1 MAMITST
8 KHKNKRA
15 SVVGALFGFIQSSL
29 LYLLRLYSMSLFRK
43 MERRE
48 ETAIESGKTKVKP
61 SRLLFACMHYRAH
74 PRHYRAE
81 YVRGYLH
88 RKRCV

>member
-1 MAMITST
+1 MFFYFA
-8 KHKNKRA
+8 RW
-15 SVVGALFGFIQSSL
+15 
-29 LYLLRLYSMSLFRK
+29 R
-43 MERRE
+43 RRE
-48 ETAIESGKTKVKP
+48 ETAIESVKTKVKP

>member
-1 MAMITST
+1 M
-8 KHKNKRA
+8 
-15 SVVGALFGFIQSSL
+15 GALFGFIQSSL

-88 RKRCV
+88 RQADVYSPPGYSAFVRLP